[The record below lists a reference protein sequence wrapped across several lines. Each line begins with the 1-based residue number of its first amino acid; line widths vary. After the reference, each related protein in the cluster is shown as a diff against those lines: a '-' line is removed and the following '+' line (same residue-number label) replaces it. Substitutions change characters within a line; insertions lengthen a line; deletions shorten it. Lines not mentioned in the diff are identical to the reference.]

1 MADGSRTIDPP
12 FTGRFVFEVNGVEI
26 GAFTEVTGL
35 GVSLEVE
42 DLNEGGNNVA
52 SIKLPGRLK
61 WTNLVLKRGITDN
74 DALFTWINK
83 CSGEGLSGNGNKV
96 EKLSGSVAL
105 LDGRHKQLRRWQFR
119 EAMPVRWAGPQVSAT
134 SSALA
139 TEELEVSHGG
149 FTVG

>member
-1 MADGSRTIDPP
+1 MADASRTMDPP
-12 FTGRFVFEVNGVEI
+12 FTGRFVFEINGVEI
-26 GAFTEVTGL
+26 GSFTEVSGL
-35 GVSLEVE
+35 GVSLDVE
-42 DLNEGGNNVA
+42 ELNEGGNNV
-52 SIKLPGRLK
+52 SSVKLPGRLK
-61 WTNLVLKRGITDN
+61 WTNLVLKRGVTDN

-83 CSGEGLSGNGNKV
+83 CSGEGLTGNQNKV

-105 LDGRHKQLRRWQFR
+105 LDNKFKPLRRWQFR
-119 EAMPVRWAGPQVSAT
+119 DALPVRWAGPQVSAS

>member
-1 MADGSRTIDPP
+1 MADGSRIADPP
-12 FTGRFVFEVNGVEI
+12 FAGRFLFEVNGVEI

-42 DLNEGGNNVA
+42 ELNEGGNNVA

-83 CSGEGLSGNGNKV
+83 CSGEGLNGNGNKV

-105 LDGRHKQLRRWQFR
+105 LDGKRRPLRRWQFR
-119 EAMPVRWAGPQVSAT
+119 EAMPVRWAGPQVSAS

-149 FTVG
+149 FTAG